1 MNNCNYSLLS
11 RTSVPIW
18 KSPYRWVRNHASTQ
32 YYIDYTAD
40 PLNRLTTV
48 FIFIHLNIKIKIKSL
63 KHDIYFVGVII
74 IFRRRSTI
82 NPKTQ
87 NNLLFC
93 EGYSSNTEIYLLL
106 SLVVAFSPI
115 CPIRNSLLVS
125 EFQNTNFVAVYLL
138 INKRIWFYLP
148 LLPLSMIHSGTY
160 FCKIHVNLI
169 QKKCQGTYLL
179 YLRQKANAQLEP
191 PLLLAKFPS
200 WTFLN
205 CWNTFLIFIFF

>member
-1 MNNCNYSLLS
+1 MRFCRAHQYLFEKVH
-11 RTSVPIW
+11 TDGFET
-18 KSPYRWVRNHASTQ
+18 HASTQ
-32 YYIDYTAD
+32 YYIDYTAN

-48 FIFIHLNIKIKIKSL
+48 FIFIHLNIKIRSL
-63 KHDIYFVGVII
+63 KHDIYFVGVI

-138 INKRIWFYLP
+138 INKRI
-148 LLPLSMIHSGTY
+148 
-160 FCKIHVNLI
+160 
-169 QKKCQGTYLL
+169 
-179 YLRQKANAQLEP
+179 
-191 PLLLAKFPS
+191 
-200 WTFLN
+200 
-205 CWNTFLIFIFF
+205 